1 MKVLM
6 LNGSPHSEGT
16 TFTALGEL
24 VRALAAEGIESEIVQ
39 IGDKLIR
46 GCKGCGGCKKIGKCV
61 IDDEVNEIAARLDE
75 FDGIVLASPV
85 HYAAPSGTLI
95 AFLDRFFYSASSHMN
110 MKVGAAVVVARRG
123 GCTAAFDVLNKY
135 FAICGMPIAPSQYWN
150 QVHGAVAE
158 DALKDEEGLQT
169 MRTLAKNMS
178 FLMKSI
184 ALGKEKYGIPEREKT
199 IRTNFIKRDK

>member
-6 LNGSPHSEGT
+6 ISGSPHKEGT
-16 TFTALGEL
+16 TSVALSEL
-24 VRALAAEGIESEIVQ
+24 AQAFMSEGVESEVFQ
-39 IGDKLIR
+39 VGDKLIR

-75 FDGIVLASPV
+75 FDGIILASPV
-85 HYAAPSGTLI
+85 HYAAPAGTVL
-95 AFLDRFFYSASSHMN
+95 AFLDRLFYSASSKMN

-123 GCTAAFDVLNKY
+123 GCSAAYDVLNKY
-135 FAICGMPIAPSQYWN
+135 FTICGMPIAPSQYWN

-158 DALKDEEGLQT
+158 DAMKDEEGLQT
-169 MRTLAKNMS
+169 MRTLARNMV

-184 ALGKEKYGIPEREKT
+184 ALGKEKYGVPEREKT
-199 IRTNFIKRDK
+199 IRTNFIKR

>member
-135 FAICGMPIAPSQYWN
+135 FAICGMPTAPSQYWN

-199 IRTNFIKRDK
+199 IRTNFIKR